1 MHKPYWIP
9 HNAKADDF
17 PPLEQALEHPDGL
30 IAIGGDL
37 TCNRII
43 TAYRLGIFPW
53 YSDNE
58 PILWWSPNQRMV
70 LFPEQLKVSKSL
82 RKTIRK
88 NKFTLT
94 LDQSFRKVIVACA
107 GLRRYQHGTWIT
119 NDIQEAYCQLHNKG
133 FAHSVEAWYE
143 GDLVGGLYGIALGKV
158 FFGES
163 MFTKVNDASKVAF
176 TCFVWQLQ
184 EWGYELIDCQVASEH
199 LRNFGAKEIPRP
211 KYRKLLD
218 ELCEQTGLIG
228 KWKFD
233 EHSNYGNY

>member
-17 PPLEQALEHPDGL
+17 PPLERALKHPDGL
-30 IAIGGDL
+30 LAIGGDL
-37 TCNRII
+37 TSERII

-53 YSDNE
+53 YNDNE

-70 LFPEQLKVSKSL
+70 LFPENLQISRSL
-82 RKTIRK
+82 HKTIRK
-88 NKFTLT
+88 NKFTIT
-94 LDQSFRKVIVACA
+94 LDQNFREVITACA
-107 GLRRYQHGTWIT
+107 GLRHGQPGTWIT
-119 NDIQEAYCQLHNKG
+119 DDMREAYCQLHAHG
-133 FAHSVEAWYE
+133 FAHSIEAWYE

-176 TCFVWQLQ
+176 VNFVWQLQ
-184 EWGYELIDCQVASEH
+184 EWGYELIDCQVATKH
-199 LRNFGAKEIPRP
+199 LSRFGAIEIPRP

-218 ELCEQTGLIG
+218 NLCEQNSVVG
-228 KWKFD
+228 KWNFRQ
-233 EHSNYGNY
+233 